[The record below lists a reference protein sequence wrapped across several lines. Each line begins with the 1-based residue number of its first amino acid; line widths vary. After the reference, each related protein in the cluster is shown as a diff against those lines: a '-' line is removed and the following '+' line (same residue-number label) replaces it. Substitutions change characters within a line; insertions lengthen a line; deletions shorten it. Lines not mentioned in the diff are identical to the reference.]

1 MVSSAEPRAS
11 VVSRKSRS
19 RTQGRARAA
28 PVEATVL
35 MALRPLT
42 GGELARV
49 TRALAIEGFEDL
61 KPATV
66 LLSRADAKRMA
77 TGREG
82 AVKAMLT
89 SSTNTLPDEEAA
101 TPQAALKRAL
111 RNARSRGADLKEKLL
126 ADPEML
132 STAAMADRLGMS
144 QEGVR
149 LKRKRH
155 ELLGLEFAKRGIRYP
170 SWQVIEDRQL
180 IQHLPRVFA
189 VLGDNS
195 WRIYRFLLQQH
206 PELGGR
212 RAVDALKHG
221 RIEDVLAAAQN
232 TATGAFS

>member
-1 MVSSAEPRAS
+1 
-11 VVSRKSRS
+11 
-19 RTQGRARAA
+19 
-28 PVEATVL
+28 

-42 GGELARV
+42 RGELARV
-49 TRALAIEGFEDL
+49 TRALAFEGLADL
-61 KPATV
+61 KPARV

-77 TGREG
+77 TGRVG
-82 AVKAMLT
+82 PLKAKLT
-89 SSTNTLPDEEAA
+89 SSTNAAQNEAEPTSQATL
-101 TPQAALKRAL
+101 QRAL
-111 RNARSRGADLKEKLL
+111 QDARVRGTALQEKLL

-132 STAAMADRLGMS
+132 STAEMADRLGMS
-144 QEGVR
+144 EEGIR

-180 IQHLPRVFA
+180 IQDLRLVFA
-189 VLGDNS
+189 VLGDDS

-212 RAVDALKHG
+212 RAIDELKRG
-221 RIEDVLAAAQN
+221 RLENVLAAAQN